1 MATSPSDHN
10 NRNVLAWLDRLQSS
24 VREAG
29 QKAGPKAFLELRN
42 LDGVEEES
50 DAESESKRTQ
60 VDLGISSGDKNVTTG
75 QTAGGGGDEASQQE
89 EEDKLQSSLPEAH
102 VPLGLI
108 ADLSLS
114 NSKANRKKEGKVNED
129 DLNDDNVVC
138 GLFISVFFLC
148 LGVGLTVIFCGDR
161 AWRTKHTS
169 CRVRSFAP
177 LEVSLSHIKISP
189 GPATDLGIRATLI
202 EQHSAPEILVHGLVK
217 PEDVEKLFEMYVPYS
232 LIFVS
237 YFADLCEL
245 LAFINALTY
254 VIIHLT

>member
-60 VDLGISSGDKNVTTG
+60 LDLGIGSGDKNMTTD
-75 QTAGGGGDEASQQE
+75 GGGGDEASQRDE

-138 GLFISVFFLC
+138 GLF
-148 LGVGLTVIFCGDR
+148 
-161 AWRTKHTS
+161 
-169 CRVRSFAP
+169 SFIL
-177 LEVSLSHIKISP
+177 LE
-189 GPATDLGIRATLI
+189 D
-202 EQHSAPEILVHGLVK
+202 
-217 PEDVEKLFEMYVPYS
+217 
-232 LIFVS
+232 
-237 YFADLCEL
+237 
-245 LAFINALTY
+245 
-254 VIIHLT
+254 

>member
-1 MATSPSDHN
+1 
-10 NRNVLAWLDRLQSS
+10 

-29 QKAGPKAFLELRN
+29 QKAGPKAFFELRN

-60 VDLGISSGDKNVTTG
+60 VDLGIGSGDKNVTTA
-75 QTAGGGGDEASQQE
+75 QNAGAGDEASQQE

-114 NSKANRKKEGKVNED
+114 NSKANRKKEGKVNDD

-138 GLFISVFFLC
+138 GLFISVFFLLSWC
-148 LGVGLTVIFCGDR
+148 ADGGDR

-169 CRVRSFAP
+169 CQVRSFAP
-177 LEVSLSHIKISP
+177 LGVFIIS
-189 GPATDLGIRATLI
+189 
-202 EQHSAPEILVHGLVK
+202 
-217 PEDVEKLFEMYVPYS
+217 
-232 LIFVS
+232 
-237 YFADLCEL
+237 
-245 LAFINALTY
+245 
-254 VIIHLT
+254 

>member
-29 QKAGPKAFLELRN
+29 QKAGPKAFFELRN

-60 VDLGISSGDKNVTTG
+60 VDLGIGSGDKNVTTA
-75 QTAGGGGDEASQQE
+75 QNAGAGDEASQQE

-114 NSKANRKKEGKVNED
+114 NSKANRKKEGKVNDD

-138 GLFISVFFLC
+138 GLFISVFFFC
-148 LGVGLTVIFCGDR
+148 LGVLTVAIGRGERNILHARFVLSRHWEYSSSHSIF
-161 AWRTKHTS
+161 
-169 CRVRSFAP
+169 
-177 LEVSLSHIKISP
+177 SP

-217 PEDVEKLFEMYVPYS
+217 PEDVEKLFEMYVPCS

-237 YFADLCEL
+237 YYADL
-245 LAFINALTY
+245 
-254 VIIHLT
+254 

>member
-29 QKAGPKAFLELRN
+29 QKVGPKAFLELRN

-50 DAESESKRTQ
+50 DADSESKRTQ
-60 VDLGISSGDKNVTTG
+60 VDPGIGSGDKSMTIG
-75 QTAGGGGDEASQQE
+75 AGGGDEASQRQRDE

-138 GLFISVFFLC
+138 GLFIGVLLFY
-148 LGVGLTVIFCGDR
+148 LGVGLM
-161 AWRTKHTS
+161 
-169 CRVRSFAP
+169 
-177 LEVSLSHIKISP
+177 L
-189 GPATDLGIRATLI
+189 
-202 EQHSAPEILVHGLVK
+202 
-217 PEDVEKLFEMYVPYS
+217 LFLRE
-232 LIFVS
+232 
-237 YFADLCEL
+237 
-245 LAFINALTY
+245 
-254 VIIHLT
+254 

>member
-29 QKAGPKAFLELRN
+29 QKGGPKAFLELRN

-60 VDLGISSGDKNVTTG
+60 VDLGMG
-75 QTAGGGGDEASQQE
+75 GGGGDKNTTIAQGVDEASQRDE
-89 EEDKLQSSLPEAH
+89 DDKLQSSLPEAH

-129 DLNDDNVVC
+129 DLNDDNVVS
-138 GLFISVFFLC
+138 GLFIGVFF
-148 LGVGLTVIFCGDR
+148 
-161 AWRTKHTS
+161 S
-169 CRVRSFAP
+169 S
-177 LEVSLSHIKISP
+177 
-189 GPATDLGIRATLI
+189 
-202 EQHSAPEILVHGLVK
+202 ILV
-217 PEDVEKLFEMYVPYS
+217 
-232 LIFVS
+232 
-237 YFADLCEL
+237 
-245 LAFINALTY
+245 
-254 VIIHLT
+254 

>member
-29 QKAGPKAFLELRN
+29 QTGGPRTFLELRN
-42 LDGVEEES
+42 LDADEES

-60 VDLGISSGDKNVTTG
+60 VDLGTVVGDKNMSTAQDTG
-75 QTAGGGGDEASQQE
+75 GAADEASQRD

-114 NSKANRKKEGKVNED
+114 NSKANRKKEGKLNDD

-138 GLFISVFFLC
+138 GLFIGGVFLSSWFRTDDL
-148 LGVGLTVIFCGDR
+148 CGDR
-161 AWRTKHTS
+161 VWRTKHTS
-169 CRVRSFAP
+169 CQVRSFAP
-177 LEVSLSHIKISP
+177 LGVSSSH
-189 GPATDLGIRATLI
+189 
-202 EQHSAPEILVHGLVK
+202 
-217 PEDVEKLFEMYVPYS
+217 
-232 LIFVS
+232 
-237 YFADLCEL
+237 
-245 LAFINALTY
+245 
-254 VIIHLT
+254 

>member
-1 MATSPSDHN
+1 M
-10 NRNVLAWLDRLQSS
+10 
-24 VREAG
+24 REAG

-50 DAESESKRTQ
+50 DVESESKRTQ
-60 VDLGISSGDKNVTTG
+60 VDLGIGGRDKNVTTTQG
-75 QTAGGGGDEASQQE
+75 TGGGDEASQQDDE
-89 EEDKLQSSLPEAH
+89 DDKLQSSLPEAH

-114 NSKANRKKEGKVNED
+114 NNKANRKKEGKVNED

-138 GLFISVFFLC
+138 GLFIGVFSFS
-148 LGVGLTVIFCGDR
+148 LGIGLTVFFCGDR

-169 CRVRSFAP
+169 CQVRSFVP
-177 LEVSLSHIKISP
+177 MGVSLSHINFSP

-237 YFADLCEL
+237 YYADL
-245 LAFINALTY
+245 
-254 VIIHLT
+254 